1 MACAVERLRQAA
13 RNAPVVLLLG
23 RLKNE
28 GLDPQFLQIVI
39 FEYKY
44 KQIEVRLCSPLVSI
58 QCNSQ

>member
-1 MACAVERLRQAA
+1 MACTVERLRQEA

-39 FEYKY
+39 FEYKH
-44 KQIEVRLCSPLVSI
+44 IEIQLRWLLVSI
-58 QCNSQ
+58 L